1 MSTTSLTI
9 NSNMMEKTKVKVRY
23 IYHKEWREKY
33 LTLREIAAWI
43 GGSRYQRNVNAVR
56 GLEVVHF
63 LKMVCK

>member
-1 MSTTSLTI
+1 
-9 NSNMMEKTKVKVRY
+9 MMEKTKVKVRY